1 MGQTGQDEPATSHP
15 FRAQQ
20 PAAPEPTRPGLA
32 RAVAKALLV
41 LVIAGLT
48 IAAGAVL
55 YLQRQLTSPGPLA
68 ADATVVIP
76 RGAGTGRI
84 AAALAANGVIADPS
98 MFVLGARVLAR
109 ARPLRAGEYAF
120 PAGVSALGVIG
131 VLQSGKTVVRSLTVP
146 EGLTTFQTM
155 ALIAAAA
162 GLEGAVPPVEGEG
175 TLLPETYHYAWGDD
189 AGEMVARMRR
199 AMDEALAELW
209 LVRDETVPYTTPHE
223 ALILASIVE
232 KETSLPEERARV
244 AAVFVNR
251 LRRGMRLQSDP
262 TVVFAL
268 TQGAGPLGRPLT
280 REDLQ
285 IQDPYNT
292 YVIDGLPPGPIA
304 NPGRA
309 SIEAALR
316 PAQSDDLFF
325 VADGNGGHAFAK
337 TLREHQRNVARWR
350 RLNRR

>member
-1 MGQTGQDEPATSHP
+1 MGQTGQDEPATGHP
-15 FRAQQ
+15 LRAQQ

-32 RAVAKALLV
+32 RAVARALLV

-48 IAAGAVL
+48 IGVGAGL
-55 YLQRQLTSPGPLA
+55 YLHRQLTTPGPLA
-68 ADATVVIP
+68 AETTVVIP

-84 AAALAANGVIADPS
+84 AAVLAARGVIADTA
-98 MFVLGARVLAR
+98 MFVLGARVL

-120 PAGVSALGVIG
+120 PARVSSLGAMQ
-131 VLQSGKTVVRSLTVP
+131 VLQSGKAVVRSLTVP
-146 EGLTTFQTM
+146 EGLTTSQTM
-155 ALIAAAA
+155 ALIVAAV
-162 GLEGAVPPVEGEG
+162 GLEGTVPPHGGEG
-175 TLLPETYHYAWGDD
+175 TLLPETYHYARGDD

-199 AMDEALAELW
+199 AMDGALAELW
-209 LVRDETVPYTTPHE
+209 LERDETVPYTTPRE
-223 ALILASIVE
+223 ALVLASIVE
-232 KETSLPEERARV
+232 KETSLPEERAHV

-280 REDLQ
+280 REDLR

-316 PAQSDDLFF
+316 PAQSEDLYF

-337 TLREHQRNVARWR
+337 TLQEHQRNVARWR